1 MRLITN
7 AYYYK
12 SPIVAWTTY
21 YNKKGQLIGRLNK
34 EYKPG

>member
-7 AYYYK
+7 TYYYK
-12 SPIVAWTTY
+12 SPIVAWTSY
-21 YNKKGQLIGRLNK
+21 FKNGQLLGRLNK